1 MPFGHCLWQPYDESE
16 REGFLRVLERIE
28 DLKEISPSLQRE
40 QTYSTAKM
48 RSCQALLEKV
58 CYNGRGTRGIEILW
72 NHQLMSDI
80 DCCC

>member
-40 QTYSTAKM
+40 QTYSTVNP
-48 RSCQALLEKV
+48 STCQPP
-58 CYNGRGTRGIEILW
+58 
-72 NHQLMSDI
+72 DI
-80 DCCC
+80 DNWRYVPYNECKNIDN